1 MPAWLNPIQRLRAG
15 RKVQRIAPYF
25 PVPTAGLA
33 VLDLGA
39 GEGFV
44 GEQVQARLGCRVT
57 LADVLPLNQT
67 DLPHVP
73 YDGHTLPFPDAA
85 FDVTILY
92 FVLHHCADPA
102 QVFGEALRVTRR
114 RLIVVESVYE
124 ARWDLWLLT
133 TLDQWANRLRSG
145 GLMQPQEEHLHFR
158 TVPAWQTWFAA
169 HGCTLQALRQRGRV
183 IHKQAFF
190 SLDVP
195 DRQKAAQT
203 Y

>member
-1 MPAWLNPIQRLRAG
+1 MPHWLHHIQRLRAK
-15 RKVQRIAPYF
+15 RKVQRIASYF
-25 PVPTAGLA
+25 PVPADGLK

-44 GEQVQARLGCRVT
+44 GEQVHLQLESKVT

-67 DLPHVP
+67 DLPHVQ
-73 YDGHTLPFPDAA
+73 YDGHTLPFEDAA

-92 FVLHHCADPA
+92 FVLHHCAD
-102 QVFGEALRVTRR
+102 QERVFREALRVTRQ

-133 TLDQWANRLRSG
+133 TLDQRANRLRSG
-145 GLMQPQEEHLHFR
+145 GLMEAQEAHLHF
-158 TVPAWQTWFAA
+158 QTIPEWERLFRAA
-169 HGCTLQALRQRGRV
+169 GCTVRNAVQRGRI

-190 SLDVP
+190 CLEVP
-195 DRQKAAQT
+195 DRESAP
-203 Y
+203 